1 MQKLNQTVLIS
12 GVLAGICAAFLT
24 LGATAQSSLSFLL
37 YAGSAMPIFIAGMGW
52 GNRAAI
58 IAIITTAL
66 IGALV
71 MSPLFA
77 LTIAIFTL
85 IPAGWLSHLAN
96 LARPASEL
104 GGPDDLLAWYPL
116 SGIVLH
122 LCILVSVAVVILGWM
137 IGYGPDLVTRM
148 IDMIMTS
155 VQNSEPLFEPNVE
168 ALARTKSLFVLL
180 LPIVQGGLWVI
191 LLFAAYYF
199 ATRVV
204 GTFGKGLRPR
214 EDIASALRMHRNA
227 IFIFLAGIV
236 AIFLGGVAAMVGAVI
251 CGTFGA
257 GFLMAGYA
265 SLHKRARGKDW
276 RLPVLILAYLSAV
289 FVFPLFIILV
299 FGLSD
304 VRSTIYLTPARK
316 TDNSNETKP

>member
-104 GGPDDLLAWYPL
+104 GGPDDLLA
-116 SGIVLH
+116 
-122 LCILVSVAVVILGWM
+122 CIRF
-137 IGYGPDLVTRM
+137 P
-148 IDMIMTS
+148 
-155 VQNSEPLFEPNVE
+155 
-168 ALARTKSLFVLL
+168 
-180 LPIVQGGLWVI
+180 
-191 LLFAAYYF
+191 
-199 ATRVV
+199 
-204 GTFGKGLRPR
+204 
-214 EDIASALRMHRNA
+214 ASSCICA
-227 IFIFLAGIV
+227 FWFPSPSSFSAG
-236 AIFLGGVAAMVGAVI
+236 
-251 CGTFGA
+251 
-257 GFLMAGYA
+257 
-265 SLHKRARGKDW
+265 
-276 RLPVLILAYLSAV
+276 
-289 FVFPLFIILV
+289 
-299 FGLSD
+299 
-304 VRSTIYLTPARK
+304 
-316 TDNSNETKP
+316 